1 MATGYTAPLRDMR
14 FVLEEMIGLDSL
26 AALEGLDTL
35 TPDLVNQVLD
45 EAGKFAS
52 DVLAPI
58 NKTGDEQGAQLDNGV
73 VRMPDGF
80 ADAYDKWV
88 EAGWGSVGGSPD
100 FGGMG
105 LGLTM
110 TTVLNEMWQSAN
122 MALADGLMLTQ
133 GAVEAIEHHGT
144 DDQKSTYLPKLIS
157 GEWAGTM
164 NLTEPNAGSDVG
176 ALRTKAVPENGA
188 YKITGTKIFIT
199 HGDQDM
205 SENVVHLVLART
217 PDAPAGVRGISLFL
231 VPKFLINEDGSLG
244 QRNDLRVVSLEHKLG
259 HMASPTA
266 VMSYGDN
273 GGALGYI
280 IGEENQGLRCMFTM
294 MNAARLSV
302 GVQGLAIAERAYQAA
317 LDWARQRVQ
326 GAMVGERSFSD
337 PVLIIK
343 HPDVRRMLMDMRA
356 QIEAMRALCY
366 SVGAA
371 IDRSRHSTDA
381 MEKMRAQGYAELM
394 TPIAKGWS
402 TDQGFEVA
410 SIGVQV
416 HGGMGYIEETGAA
429 QHMRDA
435 RITMIYEGTNG
446 IQALDLVRRKLQYQN
461 GLLATGL
468 MAEMHKTVEKL
479 DASDHEP
486 MRAIGAELGPAVDA
500 LEQVTKWMVETF
512 GDDPIAAASGA
523 TPYMRMMGFIS
534 GGWLMAI
541 AALKA
546 QANLEHPTED
556 EAFYTNKI
564 DTARYF
570 AEQYL
575 APAAALAKPIMKSK
589 DTVMAIPE
597 EAL

>member
-1 MATGYTAPLRDMR
+1 MATGYTAPLKDMR
-14 FVLEEMIGLDSL
+14 FVLDEMIGLEGL
-26 AALEGLDTL
+26 AALDGLEAL
-35 TPDLVNQVLD
+35 TPDLVSQVLE

-52 DVLAPI
+52 EKVAPL
-58 NKTGDEQGAQLDNGV
+58 NRSGDEQGAQLINGV

-80 ADAYDKWV
+80 ADLYREWCD
-88 EAGWGSVGGSPD
+88 AGWGAVGGDPE

-105 LGLTM
+105 LGTMM

-133 GAVEAIEHHGT
+133 GAVDAIENHGT
-144 DDQKSTYLPKLIS
+144 GEQKALFLPKLIS

-176 ALRTKAVPENGA
+176 ALRTKAVAENGA
-188 YKITGTKIFIT
+188 YRITGTKIFIT

-205 SENVVHLVLART
+205 SENVIHLVLART
-217 PDAPAGVRGISLFL
+217 PDAPAGVKGISLFL
-231 VPKFLINEDGSLG
+231 VPKFLINDDGSLG
-244 QRNDLRVVSLEHKLG
+244 PRNDLRVVSLEHKLG

-266 VMSYGDN
+266 VMSYGDEDGAIGTLL
-273 GGALGYI
+273 GGEQRGI
-280 IGEENQGLRCMFTM
+280 QCMFTM
-294 MNAARLSV
+294 MNNARLCV

-326 GAMVGERSFSD
+326 GTMIGERTSED
-337 PVLIIK
+337 VAIIR
-343 HPDVRRMLMDMRA
+343 HPDVRRMLMDMRSRT
-356 QIEAMRALCY
+356 EAMRILCY

-371 IDRSRHSTDA
+371 LDRAKRGAD
-381 MEKMRAQGYAELM
+381 EDERAVAQSYADLM
-394 TPIAKGWS
+394 TPVAKGWS

-446 IQALDLVRRKLQYQN
+446 IQALDLVRRKLQQD
-461 GLLATGL
+461 GGKAAAALIA
-468 MAEMHKTVEKL
+468 
-479 DASDHEP
+479 D
-486 MRAIGAELGPAVDA
+486 MRATVGSLNGADHPSLAAIAAVLSPAIDA
-500 LEQVTKWMVETF
+500 LDGVTTWIATTF
-512 GDDPIAAASGA
+512 RDDPIAAASGA
-523 TPYMRMMGFIS
+523 TPYMRMLGFIA
-534 GGWLMAI
+534 GGWLMAE

-546 QANLEHPTED
+546 AAKLQAGDSDTV
-556 EAFYTNKI
+556 FYGAKI
-564 DTARYF
+564 DTARFF

-575 APAAALAKPIMKSK
+575 PPAAALAGPIMAAK

-597 EAL
+597 DVL

>member
-14 FVLEEMIGLDSL
+14 FVLEEMIGIDKL
-26 AALEGLDTL
+26 AELEGLDSL

-58 NKTGDEQGAQLDNGV
+58 NKIGDEQGAQLVNGV

-80 ADAYDKWV
+80 TDAYDKWV
-88 EAGWGSVGGSPD
+88 EAGWGSVGGTPD
-100 FGGMG
+100 HGGMG

-144 DDQKSTYLPKLIS
+144 EEQQATYLPKLIS

-231 VPKFLINEDGSLG
+231 VPKFLVNDDGSLG
-244 QRNDLRVVSLEHKLG
+244 QRNDLRVVSLEHKMG

-273 GGALGYI
+273 GGAVGYI
-280 IGEENQGLRCMFTM
+280 IGEENNGLRCMFTM

-326 GAMVGERSFSD
+326 GAPVGERSSAD

-371 IDRSRHSTDA
+371 IDRSRHATDA

-429 QHMRDA
+429 QHLRDA

-446 IQALDLVRRKLQYQN
+446 IQALDLVRRKLQYNN

-468 MAEMHKTVEKL
+468 IAEMKKTVEKL
-479 DASDHEP
+479 DTSDHEA
-486 MRAIGAELGPAVDA
+486 MRAIGEELGPAVDA
-500 LEQVTKWMVETF
+500 LEHVTKWMVETF

-546 QANLEHPTED
+546 QTKLEHPTED
-556 EAFYTNKI
+556 EAFYTSKI

-575 APAAALAKPIMKSK
+575 APAAALAKPIMRSK

>member
-1 MATGYTAPLRDMR
+1 MATGYTAPLKDMR
-14 FVLEEMIGLDSL
+14 FVLDELIGIGTFSE
-26 AALEGLDTL
+26 LEGLDAV
-35 TPDLVNQVLD
+35 TPDLVNQVLE

-52 DVLAPI
+52 EKFAPL
-58 NKTGDEQGAQLDNGV
+58 NRGGDEQGAQLVNGV

-80 ADAYDKWV
+80 ADLYSDWCA
-88 EAGWGSVGGSPD
+88 AGWSTVGGDPEY
-100 FGGMG
+100 GGMG
-105 LGLTM
+105 LGVML

-133 GAVEAIEHHGT
+133 GAVDAIENHGS
-144 DDQKSTYLPKLIS
+144 DEQKALYLPKLIS

-188 YKITGTKIFIT
+188 YRITGTKIFIT

-205 SENVVHLVLART
+205 SDNVVHLVLART
-217 PDAPAGVRGISLFL
+217 PNAPEGVKGISLFL
-231 VPKFLINEDGSLG
+231 VPKFLIKEDGSLG

-266 VMSYGDN
+266 VMSYGDD
-273 GGALGYI
+273 GGA
-280 IGEENQGLRCMFTM
+280 IGTLIGGEQRGIQCMFTM
-294 MNAARLSV
+294 MNNARLCV

-326 GAMVGERSFSD
+326 GTMIGERGGD
-337 PVLIIK
+337 DVAIIR
-343 HPDVRRMLMDMRA
+343 HPDVRRMLMEMRA
-356 QIEAMRALCY
+356 QTEAMRILCY

-371 IDRSRHSTDA
+371 LERGRRAADEGER
-381 MEKMRAQGYAELM
+381 ERAQGYAELM
-394 TPIAKGWS
+394 TPVAKGWS

-446 IQALDLVRRKLQYQN
+446 IQALDLVRRKLQQD
-461 GLLATGL
+461 GGKAAAAL
-468 MAEMHKTVEKL
+468 V
-479 DASDHEP
+479 SD
-486 MRAIGAELGPAVDA
+486 MRATIETLNAASQPSLTAIANALDPAIDA
-500 LEQVTKWMVETF
+500 LENVTAWIATTF
-512 GDDPIAAASGA
+512 RDDPIAAASGA
-523 TPYMRMMGFIS
+523 TPYMRMLGFTA
-534 GGWLMAI
+534 GGWLMAD

-546 QANLEHPTED
+546 AAKLQAGD
-556 EAFYTNKI
+556 GDSAFYTAKI
-564 DTARYF
+564 DTARFF

-575 APAAALAKPIMKSK
+575 PPAAALAGPIMMSK
-589 DTVMAIPE
+589 ETVMAIPE
-597 EAL
+597 DAL

>member
-1 MATGYTAPLRDMR
+1 MATGYTAPLKDMR
-14 FVLEEMIGLDSL
+14 FVLDEMIGLGAL
-26 AALEGLDTL
+26 AKLDGLEAL
-35 TPDLVNQVLD
+35 TPDLVSQVLE

-52 DVLAPI
+52 EKVAPL
-58 NKTGDEQGAQLDNGV
+58 NRSGDEQGARLVNGV

-80 ADAYDKWV
+80 AALYGEWC
-88 EAGWGSVGGSPD
+88 EAGWGSVAGSPD

-105 LGLTM
+105 LGTMM

-133 GAVEAIEHHGT
+133 GAVDAIENHGT
-144 DDQKSTYLPKLIS
+144 DEQKARFLPKLIS

-188 YKITGTKIFIT
+188 YRITGTKIFIT

-205 SENVVHLVLART
+205 SENVIHLVLART
-217 PDAPAGVRGISLFL
+217 PEAPAGVKGISLFL

-244 QRNDLRVVSLEHKLG
+244 PRNDLRVVSLEHKLG

-266 VMSYGDN
+266 VMSYGDDDGAIGYLI
-273 GGALGYI
+273 GGEQRGI
-280 IGEENQGLRCMFTM
+280 QCMFTM
-294 MNAARLSV
+294 MNNARLCV

-326 GAMVGERSFSD
+326 GTMIGERGGED
-337 PVLIIK
+337 VAIIR
-343 HPDVRRMLMDMRA
+343 HPDVRRMLMDMRSRT
-356 QIEAMRALCY
+356 EAMRVLCY

-371 IDRSRHSTDA
+371 LDRAKRGADKDQRA
-381 MEKMRAQGYAELM
+381 RAQGYADLM
-394 TPIAKGWS
+394 TPVAKGWS

-446 IQALDLVRRKLQYQN
+446 IQALDLVRRKLQQD
-461 GLLATGL
+461 GGKAAAALIA
-468 MAEMHKTVEKL
+468 
-479 DASDHEP
+479 D
-486 MRAIGAELGPAVDA
+486 MRATVGDLNGANHASLAAIAAVLSPAIDA
-500 LEQVTKWMVETF
+500 LEGVTAWIATTF
-512 GDDPIAAASGA
+512 HDDPIAAASGA
-523 TPYMRMMGFIS
+523 TPYMRMLGFIA
-534 GGWLMAI
+534 GGWLMAE

-546 QANLEHPTED
+546 AAKLQAGDSDTV
-556 EAFYTNKI
+556 FYTAKI
-564 DTARYF
+564 DTARFF

-575 APAAALAKPIMKSK
+575 PPAAALVGPIMAAKA
-589 DTVMAIPE
+589 TVMAIPE
-597 EAL
+597 DAL